1 MKRISFLPSSKNLG
15 LLGLAGLLTFT
26 ACTEDPVNP
35 TNKLPAEEVPATYN
49 FENVSYSGQT
59 ARIQMLNQL
68 ENMAKSANDG
78 ITTVTD
84 DELVAI
90 FTNQSRDLFG
100 SDKDIASK
108 TNPASVAEIES
119 YFTSMDT
126 LSGNPDN
133 ITGTRLYDQ
142 FGVEPAQMIAKGLMG
157 ALLYYQAV
165 NVYLGDAKMDVDN
178 LEVEEGKGTK
188 MQHHWDEAF
197 GYFGAPVNYL
207 TNDGSTA
214 TDDPTTKT
222 WYWAKY
228 GNSRAAAFDVREEL
242 FNAFLEGRTAI
253 NNHHIALLNEDTE
266 AQAEALATRDAA
278 IAAIRINWE
287 LLAAANVVHYI
298 NGCLADLEKTG
309 EEGQDGFYH
318 SWSEAKAFL
327 NTLQHN
333 PAKAITNAE
342 LTELNELL
350 GNNPKAAFENTAAT
364 KTELQQANDRLQQIF
379 GFSVAEMSN
388 L

>member
-1 MKRISFLPSSKNLG
+1 MKPTFFSTTQKSLS
-15 LLGLAGLLTFT
+15 LLGLAGLLTFS
-26 ACTEDPVNP
+26 ACNGDEDIIPVQQVP
-35 TNKLPAEEVPATYN
+35 TTYN

-59 ARIQMLNQL
+59 ARIQMLNLL
-68 ENMAKSANDG
+68 ESTAKSANDG
-78 ITTVTD
+78 STVVTD
-84 DELVAI
+84 DDLLAI
-90 FTNQSRDLFG
+90 FTNANKDLFG
-100 SDKDIASK
+100 SEKDIASK

-119 YFTSMDT
+119 YFISMDT
-126 LSGNPDN
+126 LSGKPGN

-165 NVYLGDAKMDVDN
+165 NIYLGDTKMDVDN

-197 GYFGAPVNYL
+197 GYFGAPVDYL
-207 TNDGSTA
+207 TNNGSA
-214 TDDPTTKT
+214 DTDNPAEKT

-228 GNSRAAAFDVREEL
+228 GNSRSAAFDVREEL
-242 FNAFLEGRTAI
+242 FNAFLMGRTAI
-253 NNHHIALLNEDTE
+253 NNHRIALLNDDE
-266 AQAEALATRDAA
+266 AAAAEALVTRDAA
-278 IAAIRINWE
+278 IATIRENWE

-298 NGCLADLEKTG
+298 NGCVADLEKTG
-309 EEGQDGFYH
+309 EEGKNSFYH

-333 PAKAITNAE
+333 PAKVITNTQLA
-342 LTELNELL
+342 ELNELL
-350 GNNPKAAFENTAAT
+350 GNNPKAAFENPAAT
-364 KTELQQANDRLQQIF
+364 ETALKNANDRLQQIF
-379 GFSVAEMSN
+379 GFSVAEMGN